1 MCVDEPTRFDSSG
14 ASAHARERAADV
26 VGERLLEGE
35 PTAIV
40 AGGE

>member
-1 MCVDEPTRFDSSG
+1 MRTPRFDSSG
-14 ASAHARERAADV
+14 AQAHARERGADA
-26 VGERLLEGE
+26 VGERPLEGE